1 MTVDSGE
8 LALRSMDLLT
18 LGGEARIGG
27 GFDGMEAKLA
37 MREGSNAESKEPVA
51 TMVTVVVVVVV
62 VAAAAE
68 SEAVTAAAAAAL
80 RFVSDR
86 ASLCERQTS
95 RLKDA
100 FPLLVFFFRGDDP
113 FILN

>member
-1 MTVDSGE
+1 MVVTDDSGE
-8 LALRSMDLLT
+8 LALRSMDSLT

-27 GFDGMEAKLA
+27 GFDGMETKLA
-37 MREGSNAESKEPVA
+37 MRGGSEAESKESA
-51 TMVTVVVVVVV
+51 DTMLTVVVVVVV
-62 VAAAAE
+62 VAE
-68 SEAVTAAAAAAL
+68 SEAATAAEAAVAL

-86 ASLCERQTS
+86 APLCERRKS

-100 FPLLVFFFRGDDP
+100 FPLLVFFFRGDAP

>member
-1 MTVDSGE
+1 MVVTDDSGE
-8 LALRSMDLLT
+8 LALRSMDSLT

-37 MREGSNAESKEPVA
+37 MKGGSEAESKEPAA
-51 TMVTVVVVVVV
+51 TMVPVVV
-62 VAAAAE
+62 VAAATE
-68 SEAVTAAAAAAL
+68 SEAATAAAAAAAL

-86 ASLCERQTS
+86 APLCDRRKS

-100 FPLLVFFFRGDDP
+100 FPLLVFFFRGDAP